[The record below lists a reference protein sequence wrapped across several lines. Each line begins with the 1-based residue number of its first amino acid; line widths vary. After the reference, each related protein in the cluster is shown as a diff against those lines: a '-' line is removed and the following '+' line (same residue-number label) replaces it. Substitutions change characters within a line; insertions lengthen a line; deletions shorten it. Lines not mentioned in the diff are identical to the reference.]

1 MMNVRSWGL
10 SVLAALSLAA
20 CGGGG
25 GDGDQNP
32 RASYSALVSFG
43 DSLSDVGT
51 YATPTLVA
59 ATGGGKYTVNAPDAK
74 NWTELLAA
82 QMRVAAPCPAQ
93 TGLNASGPLAG
104 FAAVVADHPE
114 CTNYAQ
120 GGARVTDAIGP
131 ANAALVGLGDSSGL
145 VGQLT
150 DPVVNQINRH
160 LAEHGPFTGNE
171 LVTVLAGGNDVF
183 MNLAQFAAS
192 VGAGQDATT
201 AGGAAVT
208 AMGTAGAQLAGYINT
223 LIVGNGAR
231 RVVVLTLPD
240 VSQTP
245 LGYSQPA
252 EIQALIHTMVTTFN
266 SQLQAGLANTSGV
279 LVVDLYTQNRLQVA
293 SPVQYGVTNATTPA
307 CDLQLLT
314 QTVFASSLVCS
325 TQTLI
330 AGDTSRYAF
339 ADTVHPTPY
348 GYRLIAQFVTD
359 QMLKAGWL

>member
-10 SVLAALSLAA
+10 SALAALLLAA
-20 CGGGG
+20 CGGG

-32 RASYSALVSFG
+32 RVSYSALVSFG

-51 YATPTLVA
+51 YATPALVG
-59 ATGGGKYTVNAPDAK
+59 ATGGGKYTINGPDGK

-82 QMRVAAPCPAQ
+82 QLRVAAPCPAV
-93 TGLNASGPLAG
+93 TGLNASGPLVG
-104 FAAVVADHPE
+104 FAQATTPHPE

-120 GGARVTDAIGP
+120 GGARVTVPEGP
-131 ANAALVGLGDSSGL
+131 GNAALLAFGDTSGY

-150 DPVVNQINRH
+150 HPLVAQINAH
-160 LAEHGPFTGNE
+160 LAKGAFTGNE

-183 MNLAQFAAS
+183 MNLAAFAAT
-192 VGAGQDATT
+192 VGAGGDATT

-231 RVVVLTLPD
+231 RVVVVTLPD

-245 LGYSQPA
+245 LGYSQTP
-252 EIQALIHTMVTTFN
+252 EVQGLINQMVTVFN
-266 SQLQAGLANTSGV
+266 QQLTAGLAGTSGV
-279 LVVDLYTQNRLQVA
+279 LIVDAYTQNRLQVA
-293 SPVQYGVTNATTPA
+293 SPAQYGVSNVTTPA
-307 CDLQLLT
+307 CNLAAT
-314 QTVFASSLVCS
+314 AFASSLVCS
-325 TQTLI
+325 SATLI

-339 ADTVHPTPY
+339 ADTVHPSPY
-348 GYRLIAQFVTD
+348 GYKLLAQFVAD
-359 QMLKAGWL
+359 RLIKAGWL